1 VLRKIRSPRPVFLVA
16 VSASL
21 SGLSACGGSSIAGG
35 PPPAYA
41 YVASADAGHRPVPGV
56 VYQYTVGPDGS
67 LTPMGITSVATGVA
81 PTAMVPDPAG
91 HYVYVA
97 NLGDATISQYAVG
110 MAGELSP
117 LSPAVVS
124 IGGPFPRAVGGWM
137 SVDPSG
143 RFLYV
148 VTLAQ
153 DPAGPSAA
161 IEQYSIG
168 SGGALTPLTP
178 AYVDVPAFGY
188 GPLAIDPSGHYA
200 YLAGQANA
208 PSGQVSQFSIGDDG
222 TVSPLVPAAVAAT
235 AGAVSVTI
243 SPNGDSAYVL
253 SVCVDSACDGQVSQ
267 YAIGA
272 SGALTS
278 TGNTTLT
285 GSHIYPAAMAID
297 DSGSSAY
304 LLTNFQGVDTN
315 TGAVYQYA
323 INGTG
328 ALVPDTP
335 GSLGVSSGAVGE
347 TASGTNLYALGSN
360 AVASPIGS
368 QSGGQVD
375 QYRMGS
381 SGVLAAIGTTPVA
394 AGLPTAIVVV
404 TGH

>member
-1 VLRKIRSPRPVFLVA
+1 M
-16 VSASL
+16 
-21 SGLSACGGSSIAGG
+21 
-35 PPPAYA
+35 
-41 YVASADAGHRPVPGV
+41 

-67 LTPMGITSVATGVA
+67 LTAMGVTSVPTGVD
-81 PTAMVPDPAG
+81 PTAMASDPAG

-97 NLGDATISQYAVG
+97 NLGDATISQYAAG

-124 IGGPFPRAVGGWM
+124 IGGPFPQAVGDSL

-143 RFLYV
+143 HFLYV
-148 VTLAQ
+148 VTLAR
-153 DPAGPSAA
+153 DPPGPSAA

-178 AYVDVPAFGY
+178 AYVNVPAFGY
-188 GPLAIDPSGHYA
+188 GRLAIDPGGHYA
-200 YLAGQANA
+200 YLAGRANA
-208 PSGQVSQFSIGDDG
+208 PSGQVSEFSIGDDG
-222 TVSPLVPAAVAAT
+222 TLSPLVPAAVAAT
-235 AGAVSVTI
+235 AGTVGVAI
-243 SPNGDSAYVL
+243 SPSGDFAYVL
-253 SVCVDSACDGQVSQ
+253 SVCVDNACDGQVSQ

-272 SGALTS
+272 NGALTS

-285 GSHIYPAAMAID
+285 GSHVQPVAMAID
-297 DSGSSAY
+297 ESGSSAY
-304 LLTNFQGVDTN
+304 LLTNFQGIDTN

-347 TASGTNLYALGSN
+347 TSSATNLYALGSN
-360 AVASPIGS
+360 AVGSAIGS

-381 SGVLAAIGTTPVA
+381 GGVLAAIGTTPVA
-394 AGLPTAIVVV
+394 AGLPTAIVLV
-404 TGH
+404 TAH